1 MGDPSN
7 TRRSRDS
14 APPSQAMPPHNHMH
28 SHVHRHDQGRGI
40 SKMQHGTSFPR
51 HVHEALARYEKDVPK
66 ATYTAAGLW
75 RMKTAAFKAAEA
87 AKAQAG
93 ARPKPP
99 VPVFPE
105 ETTPAT
111 QFCAGERVTLRN
123 MDLRQYNGQAGIVQ
137 RNEGS
142 KIVLKLDSGKFARV
156 CSSKAFPESMDL
168 DDFITNCDP
177 QLLDV
182 FAGVDA
188 DTDLDPISDKQ
199 PTATPS
205 KPASST
211 SSTKAAALHSP
222 LAHLGTHFQQAVQRP
237 GKACQLSMHV
247 PKTDRDCGE
256 AVTAAQGTTDN
267 IDMLLHDWFDNE
279 FLSEMSLQI
288 SA

>member
-1 MGDPSN
+1 
-7 TRRSRDS
+7 
-14 APPSQAMPPHNHMH
+14 
-28 SHVHRHDQGRGI
+28 
-40 SKMQHGTSFPR
+40 MQHGTSFPR
-51 HVHEALARYEKDVPK
+51 HVHEALARYEKDVSK

-93 ARPKPP
+93 ARPKAPVPVFAEAAKAQAGARPKAP

-199 PTATPS
+199 PTATPP

-247 PKTDRDCGE
+247 PKTDRDFGE

-267 IDMLLHDWFDNE
+267 IDVLLHDWFDNE